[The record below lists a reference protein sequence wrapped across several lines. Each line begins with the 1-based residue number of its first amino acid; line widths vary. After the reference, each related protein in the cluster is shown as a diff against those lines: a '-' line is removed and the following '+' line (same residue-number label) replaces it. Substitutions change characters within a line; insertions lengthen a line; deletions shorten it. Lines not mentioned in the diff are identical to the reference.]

1 MLFHFSNADKAC
13 FGNSGNIGQ
22 ASCDGLRACE
32 GNTGEIGNNGAC
44 ATTEKTAG
52 DSDNPE
58 GFTGVCML
66 NQGSIGDSACS
77 AEGACFENTNDIGT
91 RSCKGCEHILI
102 HGILLYLKLFIT
114 FFLSATKNLTLMCF
128 ETH

>member
-52 DSDNPE
+52 DSEYPE
-58 GFTGVCML
+58 EFQGVCML

-77 AEGACFENTNDIGT
+77 AEAACFENTNDIGP

-102 HGILLYLKLFIT
+102 HVYSLIPEVIHHLFYLPQ
-114 FFLSATKNLTLMCF
+114 KN
-128 ETH
+128 